1 MPIPIRKRKPREV
14 KHVEPVVPP
23 MPRFAEAGISISAL
37 VAQSAIAPKSDGRI
51 VAALPPPPEPVP
63 VKPEPAIPLDIF
75 RWMKG
80 EENVPP
86 ARLAKMMGDISNKMG
101 YYLAYT
107 IIQRMDNFSALVQQL
122 NALEEKLLINKSY
135 EGLNDAQL
143 FTHHSRL
150 KHTISDFMEFARRF
164 SVEAKDIIIDPERDE
179 LVNMVRSLDADGLRA
194 IKELLAQVK
203 KDRSG
208 SSTGNEKGGMRIE
221 DFEKGQGKL

>member
-1 MPIPIRKRKPREV
+1 MKKRKQREV
-14 KHVEPVVPP
+14 KPVEPPKP
-23 MPRFAEAGISISAL
+23 KFLEAGAGISAL
-37 VAQSAIAPKSDGRI
+37 VAQSASAPKPS
-51 VAALPPPPEPVP
+51 PQPTQPETPSNIP
-63 VKPEPAIPLDIF
+63 MGEKPEPAIPMDIF

-101 YYLAYT
+101 YYIAYT
-107 IIQRMDNFSALVQQL
+107 IIQRMDNFSSLVAQL
-122 NALEEKLLINKSY
+122 NKVEEKLLLNKTY

-150 KHTISDFMEFARRF
+150 KGTIADFLEFARRF

-179 LVNMVRSLDADGLRA
+179 LVNLVRSLDADGLRA

-203 KDRSG
+203 KDRTGSSSG
-208 SSTGNEKGGMRIE
+208 SEKGGMSID